1 MPEIAIQTAGGTRE
15 RYPLGRN
22 RVTIGRSRE
31 SDIFLPDQWL
41 SRHHAAIEERADGY
55 WVSDLKSKNGT
66 LLNGEPVRDWHRLR
80 PGDVITLGEHTLTFS
95 AEASAEEEEEREPE
109 GTRVFSV
116 RELSAIN
123 TRPAID
129 AAELQR
135 QNRVL
140 AILSKAASELV
151 VHRPLGELF
160 DLVLELLLEAV
171 TAERGAILLLEGGV
185 PHIKAG
191 RSRHDGD
198 ALTRVSRS
206 ISRRV
211 IEERVSLLLPNVLED
226 ARFRSEDSILASG
239 IRTAMCAPLW
249 VSAAGE
255 GKDSVIGL
263 VYVDK
268 IQHAHAFTEDDL
280 RVLTALANV
289 AAAKIENVRL
299 LEESLE
305 KRRMEE
311 DMRMA
316 AEIQNGLLPRQAPEV
331 QGWDVAGSNRP
342 CRTVG
347 GDYYDFAVER
357 GRLLL
362 ALGDVSGK
370 GTGAALLMTVLR
382 AAVRAHWTDPGL
394 AEAVG
399 RINRTVC
406 QNVPS
411 SKYVTFFLATLD
423 PASGRLDY
431 VNAGHNPPILVRAEG
446 TVEKLAAG
454 GLVLGI
460 FESVI
465 YEGGA
470 VVMEPGDMLVIYSD
484 GVTETWDPDGEEFG
498 EDKLVALAV
507 EDRAKSADDLQ
518 NAILCEIER
527 FEQGARATDDRT
539 LLVLKREAHARAAAR
554 CGRRWRASRC
564 CSRR

>member
-66 LLNGEPVRDWHRLR
+66 LLNGEPVREWHKLR
-80 PGDVITLGEHTLTFS
+80 AGDVITLGEHTLTFF
-95 AEASAEEEEEREPE
+95 AEEGGADEEEDREPE

-171 TAERGAILLLEGGV
+171 AAERGAILLLEGGV

-198 ALTRVSRS
+198 VLTRISRS

-249 VSAAGE
+249 VSAAGD

-316 AEIQNGLLPRQAPEV
+316 AEIQNGLLPREAPEV

-411 SKYVTFFLATLD
+411 SKYVTFFLAALD

-460 FESVI
+460 FETVI

-470 VVMEPGDMLVIYSD
+470 VVLEPGDMLVVYSD

-498 EDKLVALAV
+498 EDKLVALV
-507 EDRAKSADDLQ
+507 VSERTKSADDLQ

-539 LLVLKREAHARAAAR
+539 LLLLKREARA
-554 CGRRWRASRC
+554 
-564 CSRR
+564 

>member
-1 MPEIAIQTAGGTRE
+1 MAEIAIQTAGGTRE
-15 RYPLGRN
+15 RYPLGAS

-66 LLNGEPVRDWHRLR
+66 LLNGEPVREWHRLR
-80 PGDVITLGEHTLTFS
+80 AGDVITLGEHTLTFC
-95 AEASAEEEEEREPE
+95 ADEAGDEEEEREPE

-123 TRPAID
+123 TRPAVD

-171 TAERGAILLLEGGV
+171 AAERGAILLLEAGV
-185 PHIKAG
+185 PQIKAH
-191 RSRHDGD
+191 RSRQSGD
-198 ALTRVSRS
+198 ALSRISRS
-206 ISRRV
+206 IARRV

-255 GKDSVIGL
+255 GKDTVIGL

-268 IQHAHAFTEDDL
+268 VQHAHAFTEDDL

-305 KRRMEE
+305 KRRLEE

-316 AEIQNGLLPRQAPEV
+316 AEIQTGLLPRAAPRLP
-331 QGWDVAGSNRP
+331 GWDLAGSNQP

-347 GDYYDFAVER
+347 GDYYDFALER

-382 AAVRAHWTDPGL
+382 AAVRAHWMEPSLSD
-394 AEAVG
+394 AVA

-411 SKYVTFFLATLD
+411 SKYVTFFLASLD
-423 PASGRLDY
+423 PASGMLEY
-431 VNAGHNPPILVRAEG
+431 VNAGHNPPLLVRRSG
-446 TVEKLAAG
+446 DVDKLSSG

-460 FESVI
+460 FEGVS
-465 YEGGA
+465 YEGGS
-470 VVMEPGDMLVIYSD
+470 VTMEPGDTLVVYSD

-498 EDKLVALAV
+498 EDKLVALATS
-507 EDRAKSADDLQ
+507 DRGKGAEAVLS
-518 NAILCEIER
+518 AILCEIER

-539 LLVLKREAHARAAAR
+539 LVVLKREVAA
-554 CGRRWRASRC
+554 
-564 CSRR
+564 

>member
-15 RYPLGRN
+15 RYPLAKP

-41 SRHHAAIEERADGY
+41 SRHHAAIEDRGEGF
-55 WVSDLKSKNGT
+55 WVNDLSSKNGT
-66 LLNGEPVRDWHRLR
+66 LLNGEPVREWRRLR
-80 PGDVITLGEHTLTFS
+80 PGDVITLGEHTLTFC
-95 AEASAEEEEEREPE
+95 AGPADEEEEEREPE

-116 RELSAIN
+116 KELSAIS

-129 AAELQR
+129 PGELQR

-160 DLVLELLLEAV
+160 DLVLGLLLEAV
-171 TAERGAILLLEGGV
+171 AAERGAILLLEGAP
-185 PHIKAG
+185 PHPVIKAS
-191 RSRHDGD
+191 RSRSGD
-198 ALTRVSRS
+198 PLTRVSRS
-206 ISRRV
+206 IARRA

-226 ARFRSEDSILASG
+226 VRFKSEDSILASG

-249 VSAAGE
+249 FTAG
-255 GKDSVIGL
+255 GDGRDSVIGL
-263 VYVDK
+263 VYVDSL
-268 IQHAHAFTEDDL
+268 QQSHAFTEDDL

-316 AEIQNGLLPRQAPEV
+316 AEIQNGLLPREAPGV
-331 QGWDVAGSNRP
+331 PGWDVAGCNRP

-347 GDYYDFAVER
+347 GDYYDFAIEA

-382 AAVRAHWTDPGL
+382 AAVRAHWTEPSLSD
-394 AEAVG
+394 AVS

-411 SKYVTFFLATLD
+411 SKYVTFFLASLD
-423 PASGRLDY
+423 PATGRLDY
-431 VNAGHNPPILVRAEG
+431 VNAGHNPPLLVRAGGE
-446 TVEKLAAG
+446 VEKLSNG
-454 GLVLGI
+454 GLVLGM
-460 FESVI
+460 FENIV
-465 YEGGA
+465 YEGGR
-470 VVMEPGDMLVIYSD
+470 VEMGRGDTLLIYSD
-484 GVTETWDPDGEEFG
+484 GVTETWDPDGDEFG
-498 EDKLVALAV
+498 EDRLEGLVVRSRTLAA
-507 EDRAKSADDLQ
+507 ESLQ
-518 NAILCEIER
+518 DAILREIEA
-527 FEQGARATDDRT
+527 FEEGARATDDRT
-539 LLVLKREAHARAAAR
+539 IVVLKRAGERVP
-554 CGRRWRASRC
+554 
-564 CSRR
+564 

>member
-1 MPEIAIQTAGGTRE
+1 MAEIAIQTAGGTRE
-15 RYPLGRN
+15 RFPLGAS

-41 SRHHAAIEERADGY
+41 SRHHAAIEERTDGY

-80 PGDVITLGEHTLTFS
+80 PGDVITLGEHTLTFC
-95 AEASAEEEEEREPE
+95 ADDAGEEEEEREPE

-171 TAERGAILLLEGGV
+171 TAERGAILLLEAGV
-185 PHIKAG
+185 PNIKAS
-191 RSRHDGD
+191 RSHSGD

-206 ISRRV
+206 IARRV

-255 GKDSVIGL
+255 GRDSVIGL
-263 VYVDK
+263 VYVDS

-280 RVLTALANV
+280 RVLTALSNV

-316 AEIQNGLLPRQAPEV
+316 AEIQTGLLPSSAPRIP
-331 QGWDVAGSNRP
+331 GWDLAGSNQP

-382 AAVRAHWTDPGL
+382 AAVRAHWMEPSL
-394 AEAVG
+394 ADAVS

-411 SKYVTFFLATLD
+411 SKYVTFFLASLD
-423 PASGRLDY
+423 PITGHLEY
-431 VNAGHNPPILVRAEG
+431 VNAGHNPPILVRATGE
-446 TVEKLAAG
+446 VDKLTFG

-460 FESVI
+460 FEGVS
-465 YEGGA
+465 YEGGT
-470 VVMEPGDMLVIYSD
+470 VVMEQGDTLIVYSD
-484 GVTETWDPDGEEFG
+484 GVTETWDPEGEEFG
-498 EDKLVALAV
+498 EDKLIAFAV
-507 EDRAKSADDLQ
+507 SARSKGADAVQ
-518 NAILCEIER
+518 AAILSEIEG

-539 LLVLKREAHARAAAR
+539 LVVLKREARA
-554 CGRRWRASRC
+554 
-564 CSRR
+564 

>member
-1 MPEIAIQTAGGTRE
+1 MAEIAIQTAGGTRE
-15 RYPLGRN
+15 RYPLARD

-41 SRHHAAIEERADGY
+41 SRHHAAIEERPDGY

-66 LLNGEPVRDWHRLR
+66 LLNGEPVRGWHRLR
-80 PGDVITLGEHTLTFS
+80 PGDVITLGEHTLTFN
-95 AEASAEEEEEREPE
+95 AEAQEEEEEREPE

-129 AAELQR
+129 ATELQR

-171 TAERGAILLLEGGV
+171 AAERGAILLLEGGV
-185 PHIKAG
+185 PHIKAN
-191 RSRHDGD
+191 RSRSGEG
-198 ALTRVSRS
+198 LTRVSRS
-206 ISRRV
+206 IARRV

-255 GKDSVIGL
+255 GPDSVIGL

-268 IQHAHAFTEDDL
+268 AQHAHPFTEDDL

-305 KRRMEE
+305 KRRLEE

-316 AEIQNGLLPRQAPEV
+316 AEIQMGLLPHQAPRIA
-331 QGWDVAGSNRP
+331 GWDLAGSNQP

-347 GDYYDFAVER
+347 GDYYDFALER

-382 AAVRAHWTDPGL
+382 AAVRAHWMEPGL
-394 AEAVG
+394 ADAVG

-411 SKYVTFFLATLD
+411 SKYVTFFLAALD
-423 PASGRLDY
+423 PATGRLEF
-431 VNAGHNPPILVRAEG
+431 VNAGHNPPLLVRASG
-446 TVEKLAAG
+446 DVEKLSLG

-460 FESVI
+460 FEGVAYDDGSV
-465 YEGGA
+465 E
-470 VVMEPGDMLVIYSD
+470 MRKGDTLIVYSD

-498 EDKLVALAV
+498 EDKLITLAV
-507 EDRAKSADDLQ
+507 SGRAQGAEAVQ
-518 NAILCEIER
+518 NSILAEIER

-539 LLVLKREAHARAAAR
+539 LVVLKREA
-554 CGRRWRASRC
+554 AS
-564 CSRR
+564 

>member
-15 RYPLGRN
+15 RYPLAKT
-22 RVTIGRSRE
+22 RVTVGRSRE

-41 SRHHAAIEERADGY
+41 SRHHAAIEERDDGY
-55 WVSDLKSKNGT
+55 WVADLKSKNGT
-66 LLNGEPVRDWHRLR
+66 LLNGEPVRDWRRLR
-80 PGDVITLGEHTLTFS
+80 PGDVITLGEHTLTFCVDA
-95 AEASAEEEEEREPE
+95 AEQEEEEREPE

-116 RELSAIN
+116 KELSAIN

-129 AAELQR
+129 PTELQR

-140 AILSKAASELV
+140 AILSKAASELI
-151 VHRPLGELF
+151 VHQPLDKLF
-160 DLVLELLLEAV
+160 DTILNLLLEAV
-171 TAERGAILLLEGGV
+171 GAERGAILLLEGGP
-185 PHIKAG
+185 PHPVIKAS
-191 RSRHDGD
+191 RSRTGD
-198 ALTRVSRS
+198 PLTRVSRS
-206 ISRRV
+206 IARRAM
-211 IEERVSLLLPNVLED
+211 EERVSLLLPNVLED
-226 ARFRSEDSILASG
+226 VRFKSEDSILASG

-249 VSAAGE
+249 FTATGE

-263 VYVDK
+263 VYVDSL
-268 IQHAHAFTEDDL
+268 QHSHAFTEDDL

-316 AEIQNGLLPRQAPEV
+316 AEIQTGLLPREAPRLP
-331 QGWDVAGSNRP
+331 GWDVAGCNLP

-347 GDYYDFAVER
+347 GDYYDFAIED

-382 AAVRAHWTDPGL
+382 AAVRSHWREPLL
-394 AEAVG
+394 ADAVV

-411 SKYVTFFLATLD
+411 SKFVTFFLAALD
-423 PASGRLDY
+423 PGTGRLDF
-431 VNAGHNPPILVRAEG
+431 VNAGHNPPLLVRADGE
-446 TVEKLAAG
+446 VEKLSDG

-460 FESVI
+460 FDTVG
-465 YEGGA
+465 YEGGR
-470 VVMEPGDMLVIYSD
+470 VEMHPGDTLVMYSD

-498 EDKLVALAV
+498 EESLIPLVVRSRTLDA
-507 EDRAKSADDLQ
+507 ESLQ
-518 NAILCEIER
+518 NAILREIER
-527 FEQGARATDDRT
+527 FEAGARATDDRT
-539 LLVLKREAHARAAAR
+539 IVVLRRE
-554 CGRRWRASRC
+554 
-564 CSRR
+564 

>member
-1 MPEIAIQTAGGTRE
+1 MAEIAIQTAGGTRE
-15 RYPLGRN
+15 RYPLGAS

-41 SRHHAAIEERADGY
+41 SRHHAAIEERTDGY

-80 PGDVITLGEHTLTFS
+80 PGDVITLGEHTLTFC
-95 AEASAEEEEEREPE
+95 ADDAGEEEEREPE

-129 AAELQR
+129 AAELKR

-185 PHIKAG
+185 PQIKA
-191 RSRHDGD
+191 SRAHQGGD
-198 ALTRVSRS
+198 VLTRVSRS
-206 ISRRV
+206 IARRV

-255 GKDSVIGL
+255 GRDSVIGL
-263 VYVDK
+263 VYVDS
-268 IQHAHAFTEDDL
+268 IQHAHSFTEDDL

-316 AEIQNGLLPRQAPEV
+316 AEIQTGLLPSSAPRIP
-331 QGWDVAGSNRP
+331 GWDLAGSNQP

-382 AAVRAHWTDPGL
+382 AAVRAHWMEPSL
-394 AEAVG
+394 ADAVS

-411 SKYVTFFLATLD
+411 SKYVTFFLASLD
-423 PASGRLDY
+423 PASGCLDY
-431 VNAGHNPPILVRAEG
+431 VNAGHNPPILVRAG
-446 TVEKLAAG
+446 GQVEKLTFG

-460 FESVI
+460 FEGVS
-465 YEGGA
+465 YEGGS
-470 VVMEPGDMLVIYSD
+470 VMMAQGDTLIVYSD

-498 EDKLVALAV
+498 EDKLVALTVA
-507 EDRAKSADDLQ
+507 DRAKGADAVQ
-518 NAILCEIER
+518 AGILREIES

-539 LLVLKREAHARAAAR
+539 LVVLKREERA
-554 CGRRWRASRC
+554 
-564 CSRR
+564 

>member
-1 MPEIAIQTAGGTRE
+1 MAEIAIQTAGGTRE
-15 RYPLGRN
+15 RYPLGAS

-41 SRHHAAIEERADGY
+41 SRHHAAIEERTDGY

-80 PGDVITLGEHTLTFS
+80 PGDVITLGEHTLTFC
-95 AEASAEEEEEREPE
+95 ADASADEEEEREPE

-185 PHIKAG
+185 PHIKAS
-191 RSRHDGD
+191 RSRQSGD

-206 ISRRV
+206 IARRV

-255 GKDSVIGL
+255 GRDSVIGL
-263 VYVDK
+263 VYVDS

-316 AEIQNGLLPRQAPEV
+316 AEIQTGPA
-331 QGWDVAGSNRP
+331 A
-342 CRTVG
+342 
-347 GDYYDFAVER
+347 ER
-357 GRLLL
+357 GAAHPGLGPGRQQPALPHGRRRLLRL
-362 ALGDVSGK
+362 RGRERAAAARARRRLGQGHRRRAADD
-370 GTGAALLMTVLR
+370 GAAR
-382 AAVRAHWTDPGL
+382 R
-394 AEAVG
+394 
-399 RINRTVC
+399 
-406 QNVPS
+406 
-411 SKYVTFFLATLD
+411 
-423 PASGRLDY
+423 
-431 VNAGHNPPILVRAEG
+431 
-446 TVEKLAAG
+446 
-454 GLVLGI
+454 
-460 FESVI
+460 
-465 YEGGA
+465 
-470 VVMEPGDMLVIYSD
+470 
-484 GVTETWDPDGEEFG
+484 
-498 EDKLVALAV
+498 
-507 EDRAKSADDLQ
+507 
-518 NAILCEIER
+518 
-527 FEQGARATDDRT
+527 GARALDGAVALRRGLAASTAPSART
-539 LLVLKREAHARAAAR
+539 CR
-554 CGRRWRASRC
+554 RAST
-564 CSRR
+564 

>member
-1 MPEIAIQTAGGTRE
+1 MAEIAIQTAGGTRE
-15 RYPLGRN
+15 RYPLARR
-22 RVTIGRSRE
+22 RVSIGRSRD

-41 SRHHAAIEERADGY
+41 SRHHAAIEERPDGY

-80 PGDVITLGEHTLTFS
+80 PGDVITLGEHTLTFC
-95 AEASAEEEEEREPE
+95 AEAGADEEEEREPE
-109 GTRVFSV
+109 GTRVFPI

-171 TAERGAILLLEGGV
+171 SAERGAILLLEGGV
-185 PHIKAG
+185 PQIKA
-191 RSRHDGD
+191 SRARQGGD
-198 ALTRVSRS
+198 VLTRVSRS
-206 ISRRV
+206 IARRV

-255 GKDSVIGL
+255 GRDTVIGL
-263 VYVDK
+263 VYVDS
-268 IQHAHAFTEDDL
+268 IQHTHVFTEDDL

-316 AEIQNGLLPRQAPEV
+316 AEIQTGLLPSSAPLIP
-331 QGWDVAGSNRP
+331 GWDLAGSNRP

-347 GDYYDFAVER
+347 GDYYDFAIEK

-382 AAVRAHWTDPGL
+382 AAVRAHWTEPSL
-394 AEAVG
+394 ADAVS

-411 SKYVTFFLATLD
+411 SKYVTFFLASLD
-423 PASGRLDY
+423 PGSGRLDY
-431 VNAGHNPPILVRAEG
+431 VNAGHNPPILVRAAGE
-446 TVEKLAAG
+446 VEKLSIG

-460 FESVI
+460 FEDVS
-465 YEGGA
+465 YEGGTIEMGQGDTL
-470 VVMEPGDMLVIYSD
+470 VVYSD
-484 GVTETWDPDGEEFG
+484 GVTETWDPEGEEYG

-507 EDRAKSADDLQ
+507 GGRVRGADAVQ
-518 NAILCEIER
+518 AAILSEIES

-539 LLVLKREAHARAAAR
+539 LVVLKREARP
-554 CGRRWRASRC
+554 
-564 CSRR
+564 

>member
-15 RYPLGRN
+15 RYPLAKD
-22 RVTIGRSRE
+22 RVTVGRSRD

-55 WVSDLKSKNGT
+55 WVSDLNSKNGT
-66 LLNGEPVRDWHRLR
+66 LLNGEPVRDWRRLR
-80 PGDVITLGEHTLTFS
+80 PGDVITLGEHTLTFC
-95 AEASAEEEEEREPE
+95 AEAEEDEEEDREPE

-129 AAELQR
+129 PGELQR

-160 DLVLELLLEAV
+160 ELVLDLLLEAV
-171 TAERGAILLLEGGV
+171 GAERGAILLLDGSP
-185 PHIKAG
+185 PHPVIKAS
-191 RSRHDGD
+191 RSRSGD

-206 ISRRV
+206 IARRAM
-211 IEERVSLLLPNVLED
+211 EERVSLLLPNVLED
-226 ARFRSEDSILASG
+226 VRFKSEDSILASG

-249 VSAAGE
+249 FTATGE
-255 GKDSVIGL
+255 GRDSVIGL
-263 VYVDK
+263 VYVDSL
-268 IQHAHAFTEDDL
+268 QHAHAFTEDDL

-299 LEESLE
+299 LEETME

-316 AEIQNGLLPRQAPEV
+316 AQIQNGLLPREAPGV
-331 QGWDVAGSNRP
+331 PGWDVAGCNRP

-347 GDYYDFAVER
+347 GDYYDFAIEE

-382 AAVRAHWTDPGL
+382 AAVRGHWTEPSL
-394 AEAVG
+394 ADAVA

-411 SKYVTFFLATLD
+411 SKYVTFFLAALD
-423 PASGRLDY
+423 PATGELDY
-431 VNAGHNPPILVRAEG
+431 VNAGHNPPLLVREDG
-446 TVEKLAAG
+446 TVEKLSEG
-454 GLVLGI
+454 GLVLGM
-460 FESVI
+460 FENVV
-465 YEGGA
+465 YDGGR
-470 VVMEPGDMLVIYSD
+470 VEMRRGDTLVIYSD
-484 GVTETWDPDGEEFG
+484 GVTETWGPDGEEYG
-498 EDKLVALAV
+498 EESLLPLVV
-507 EDRAKSADDLQ
+507 RDRRLGAEALQ
-518 NAILCEIER
+518 NSILQAIER
-527 FEQGARATDDRT
+527 FEAGARATDDRT
-539 LLVLKREAHARAAAR
+539 IVVLKRD
-554 CGRRWRASRC
+554 
-564 CSRR
+564 